1 MTVCLFVFVCLL
13 YLTPRAEPAKD
24 RRSLPK
30 GMGRAR
36 LGTLCTCLLR
46 MPAILSSRTK
56 FKRPLNAEAEQ
67 PHSRSILPPPFVGS
81 TLLSVP
87 YSSERGDC
95 CTEQISVERVWAPR
109 SRISRRLS
117 AKTKEKLKNENKR
130 KRRLIIH
137 LSFEGRKGADP
148 KV

>member
-1 MTVCLFVFVCLL
+1 MSWLTHSCPSSFIARVTHERQGKAWTCALFRGLLLLPLFTGRPAWFGLVWL
-13 YLTPRAEPAKD
+13 YLTPGAEPTKD

-95 CTEQISVERVWAPR
+95 CTEQISVEKVWAP
-109 SRISRRLS
+109 
-117 AKTKEKLKNENKR
+117 
-130 KRRLIIH
+130 
-137 LSFEGRKGADP
+137 
-148 KV
+148 

>member
-1 MTVCLFVFVCLL
+1 LVGWL

-46 MPAILSSRTK
+46 VPAILSSRTK
-56 FKRPLNAEAEQ
+56 FKRPLNAEAGQ

-81 TLLSVP
+81 TLLCHP
-87 YSSERGDC
+87 YTSERG
-95 CTEQISVERVWAPR
+95 VYLYRVTLCEEA
-109 SRISRRLS
+109 IGS
-117 AKTKEKLKNENKR
+117 AK
-130 KRRLIIH
+130 
-137 LSFEGRKGADP
+137 P
-148 KV
+148 

>member
-1 MTVCLFVFVCLL
+1 MPGDFLSPAASLRDVTPEGEPSVHVYAEPAHYRLLRWLIILRGWFVCLL

-81 TLLSVP
+81 TLLCLLNT
-87 YSSERGDC
+87 SERGDY
-95 CTEQISVERVWAPR
+95 
-109 SRISRRLS
+109 
-117 AKTKEKLKNENKR
+117 
-130 KRRLIIH
+130 
-137 LSFEGRKGADP
+137 
-148 KV
+148 

>member
-1 MTVCLFVFVCLL
+1 LFVCLFVCLL

-81 TLLSVP
+81 TLLCLLNT
-87 YSSERGDC
+87 SERGDY
-95 CTEQISVERVWAPR
+95 
-109 SRISRRLS
+109 
-117 AKTKEKLKNENKR
+117 
-130 KRRLIIH
+130 
-137 LSFEGRKGADP
+137 
-148 KV
+148 